1 VKKDVQTE
9 TVREHEEA
17 PRVKGP
23 VRTCVGCG
31 KADDAEV
38 LVRVVL
44 GPRES
49 SGAEAMVAVDVAGGA
64 HGRGAHVHARKACL
78 VNAAKMGLARSFKAP
93 VRATAGELAEQIV
106 AGCDRRIAGLL
117 VGAYRAHMVAAGADA
132 TVAALD
138 RGADMVVVACDAGSV
153 AEHGAIRTAVAEG
166 RAIAWGKKETLGA
179 LFGRGEVAVCAV
191 MNESIAAQVA
201 SARRLAEA
209 AGEQSSARGEA
220 CRSPEA
226 R

>member
-1 VKKDVQTE
+1 VKVEGAKVQTE
-9 TVREHEEA
+9 TMQEEERA

-31 KADDAEV
+31 TADDAEF

-44 GPRES
+44 GPRETPDS
-49 SGAEAMVAVDVAGGA
+49 SPLVAVDLAGSA
-64 HGRGAHVHARKACL
+64 HGRGAHVHARKTCL
-78 VNAAKMGLARSFKAP
+78 ENAAKMGLARSFKAP
-93 VRATAGELAEQIV
+93 VRITGGELAEQIF
-106 AGCDRRIAGLL
+106 AACDRRIAGLL

-138 RGADMVVVACDAGSV
+138 RGADLVIVACDAGSV
-153 AEHGAIRTAVAEG
+153 AEHGAVRAAVAEG

-191 MNESIAAQVA
+191 MNESVAAQVA
-201 SARRLAEA
+201 SARRLA
-209 AGEQSSARGEA
+209 
-220 CRSPEA
+220 
-226 R
+226 